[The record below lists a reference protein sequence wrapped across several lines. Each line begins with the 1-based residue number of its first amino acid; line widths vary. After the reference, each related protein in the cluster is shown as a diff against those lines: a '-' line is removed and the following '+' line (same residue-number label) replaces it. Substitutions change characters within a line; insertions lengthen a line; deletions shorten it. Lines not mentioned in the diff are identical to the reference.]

1 MTPLEGDLAGLRA
14 GWGLEFRRLLPV
26 LSGLAA
32 GPWTSLTALVEESG
46 ATRRAVESVLTALE
60 PGLERDGD
68 RLRLRAEARSDVAG
82 FAGRVGPPAGG
93 EDLAERLEPL
103 AAGLPPSRWR
113 LDHVPA
119 TPATMAARA
128 RFLAGEYDLA
138 GASVVCLGDHDLTS
152 LALTLL
158 EPRLEAAVV
167 DVDERVLDHVRRAA
181 IVEQLPVATAFA
193 DLRLG
198 LPPSL
203 VRSADLVFTD
213 PPYTPEGV
221 RLFLLR
227 ALEAL
232 RRQGHP
238 RVVFCYGYGERH
250 LVRGVEVQGVL
261 GDLRLAVEAVLPGFN
276 RYRGAEAIGS
286 RSSLWVCRP
295 TTKTWNVRALSSDPR
310 IYSRGKEA
318 TNSPLRIPAL
328 GVDEA
333 GSVNLHP
340 HFGAVWPRAVLQ
352 AAPER
357 MAFIVPASS
366 VRLPEAFGRLLD
378 TVYDVEV
385 AHPASG
391 DEPAVLIVNRHGRP
405 PADAASFVLAHLVL
419 HPGAKVVSAWRE
431 GLIAAGR
438 RAGVALNKN
447 EARARIDAECLEPSL
462 QRLRA
467 WELPVSALGDLVVE
481 VERSAALLE
490 AQDG

>member
-1 MTPLEGDLAGLRA
+1 MTDALGEALAALRA
-14 GWGLEFRRLLPV
+14 DWGIDFRRLLPV
-26 LSGLAA
+26 VSGLAA
-32 GPWTSLTALVEESG
+32 GPWATLTALVEESG
-46 ATRRAVESVLTALE
+46 ATRRAVESVIAALE
-60 PGLERDGD
+60 PGLERNGD
-68 RLRLRAEARSDVAG
+68 RLRLRREACGEVAA
-82 FAGRVGPPAGG
+82 FVDRVGPPAGG
-93 EDLAERLEPL
+93 EDLPERLEAL
-103 AAGLPPSRWR
+103 AAGLPPSVWR

-158 EPRLEAAVV
+158 EPRTEAAVV
-167 DVDERVLDHVRRAA
+167 DIDERVLDHIRSAA
-181 IVEQLPVATAFA
+181 LGHGLPVTTAFA

-203 VRSADLVFTD
+203 AHSADLVFTD

-232 RRQGHP
+232 RRQGQP

-295 TTKTWNVRALSSDPR
+295 TTRTWNVRALSPDPR
-310 IYSRGKEA
+310 IYSRGREA
-318 TNSPLRIPAL
+318 RNAPARNPTER
-328 GVDEA
+328 DFA
-333 GSVNLHP
+333 
-340 HFGAVWPRAVLQ
+340 AIWPRAILQ

-357 MAFIVPASS
+357 MELSVPASRL
-366 VRLPEAFGRLLD
+366 RLPEPFRRLLG

-385 AHPASG
+385 ARPAGG
-391 DEPAVLIVNRHGRP
+391 DEPALLAVARHGRP
-405 PADAASFVLAHLVL
+405 PADAASAVLAHLVL

-438 RAGVALNKN
+438 RIGVALTKN
-447 EARARIDAECLEPSL
+447 EARTRIDAERLEPSL
-462 QRLRA
+462 QRLRT
-467 WELPVSALGDLVVE
+467 WELPLCALGDLIVE

-490 AQDG
+490 PQDG

>member
-1 MTPLEGDLAGLRA
+1 
-14 GWGLEFRRLLPV
+14 
-26 LSGLAA
+26 
-32 GPWTSLTALVEESG
+32 
-46 ATRRAVESVLTALE
+46 
-60 PGLERDGD
+60 
-68 RLRLRAEARSDVAG
+68 
-82 FAGRVGPPAGG
+82 
-93 EDLAERLEPL
+93 
-103 AAGLPPSRWR
+103 
-113 LDHVPA
+113 
-119 TPATMAARA
+119 MAARA

-181 IVEQLPVATAFA
+181 AAEHLPVATAFA

-203 VRSADLVFTD
+203 ARSADLVFTD

-295 TTKTWNVRALSSDPR
+295 TTKTWNVRALSSDDPR

-318 TNSPLRIPAL
+318 RNAPNRIPAP

-357 MAFIVPASS
+357 MALIIPASS
-366 VRLPEAFGRLLD
+366 LSVPETFRRLLG

-385 AHPASG
+385 VRPASG
-391 DEPAVLIVNRHGRP
+391 DEPAVLAVTRHGRP
-405 PADAASFVLAHLVL
+405 PADAASCVLAHLVL

-438 RAGVALNKN
+438 RAGMALTKN
-447 EARARIDAECLEPSL
+447 EARARIGAERLEPSL